1 MLVTQ
6 TYLIFDLHHIWKD
19 KQPIVSSF
27 ECQQVVT
34 SKFCPTTECFN
45 SSDSWIKSW
54 KHISLLYKFDIRIK
68 SAETSVC
75 FPEFTYNR
83 NCRNEIITVLLFCDL
98 SCKVQGR
105 DDLTCCCSLFLYIKD
120 NSREGSCSCC
130 FSKQACGW
138 VTWFA
143 QRYTYRDYV
152 QGKF

>member
-1 MLVTQ
+1 MTC
-6 TYLIFDLHHIWKD
+6 T
-19 KQPIVSSF
+19 
-27 ECQQVVT
+27 T
-34 SKFCPTTECFN
+34 SESTSN
-45 SSDSWIKSW
+45 
-54 KHISLLYKFDIRIK
+54 LLYQVSNANRLWSVNSVQLQNVLIVPTLESKAGRIYHSCTNLTLVLNQLK
-68 SAETSVC
+68 HLCVSQSSC
-75 FPEFTYNR
+75 TYNS
-83 NCRNEIITVLLFCDL
+83 NCHNEIITVLLFCDL

-105 DDLTCCCSLFLYIKD
+105 DDLTCCCSSFLYIKD